1 MDTSTSTTLS
11 TDGASSASTAVAGT
25 TVQGATSTA
34 SPDSNKGVS
43 TSHHGLSQGAKVGL
57 GVGFGIAATLLILLL
72 AYFFTV
78 RRRKRNR
85 TQMMDPKYT
94 AQAQSELSMVD
105 PSSYPVPSGPPRSA
119 GAPIINTTRHSQAL
133 YEQEPPPLPL
143 HDHYETPVSAIEQ
156 KDGFAYSDRHSA
168 QQTLTLK
175 IPGTDV
181 ESVRSRDLS
190 PVHGDSPVSP
200 VSPVSAIRPAVS
212 RSPSPNN
219 R

>member
-1 MDTSTSTTLS
+1 MDTFTSTTLS
-11 TDGASSASTAVAGT
+11 TDGASSASAAVAST
-25 TVQGATSTA
+25 TVIGTMITTP
-34 SPDSNKGVS
+34 PDSNKGVS

-105 PSSYPVPSGPPRSA
+105 PSSYSVPSGPPRSA

-133 YEQEPPPLPL
+133 YEPPPPLPL

-200 VSPVSAIRPAVS
+200 VSPVSAIRPAAS